1 MKEAK
6 AAAPQFEIIAN
17 FFKVTLFPSGVNGG
31 VNGGVNDLLTY
42 IQSNPGQKTDE
53 IKQALQIP
61 QRTLERYLKKL
72 RDTNRIEFRG
82 PAKTG
87 GYFPVGSN
95 R

>member
-1 MKEAK
+1 
-6 AAAPQFEIIAN
+6 
-17 FFKVTLFPSGVNGG
+17 LFSSGANGG
-31 VNGGVNDLLTY
+31 ANDLLAH

-72 RDTNRIEFRG
+72 RDTNKIEFRG

-87 GYFPVGSN
+87 GYFSS
-95 R
+95 